1 MTQLDQP
8 TKHTP
13 MMQQYLGIKADY
25 PSTLLFYRMG
35 DFYELFFD
43 DARYA
48 AKLLNITLT
57 HRGQTAGE
65 PIPMA
70 GVPYHAVDSYLA
82 RLLKLGESIAI
93 CEQIG
98 DPATSKGPVERK
110 VVRIVTPGTVTD
122 EALLENKNENV
133 LLSIFTEDG
142 RSEET
147 HYGIAILDIASGR
160 FSVIEV
166 DASESLFAELERLK
180 PAEVIYPETLDFAPD
195 LKAYGRWTSVT
206 EDYFKKRAS
215 NKTLCSQFNIEDIA
229 NLGIDDL
236 SLAKRAAGA
245 LLSYVH
251 ETQRGLTPH
260 IQLLQTEQQN
270 QFVVLDAATQRN
282 LEIET
287 SGQIDP
293 KHSLCGV
300 MDHTVTA
307 MGSRMLRRWLKRPLR
322 DRTIVA
328 ARQNC
333 IQTLLTD
340 YGYEQIQTRLRGIG
354 DIERILARVALRS
367 ARPRDL
373 TRLAYA
379 LAQLPELNSE
389 LTAFKHDAMQSLQH
403 ALQPFPELTARLEQ
417 AIIDEPPVLIRDGGV
432 IATGF
437 DKELDELRSIRENV
451 GDILEQMEQQE
462 RERSQIATLKIG
474 FNRVHGYYIEVSRA
488 QSDNVPD
495 NYQRR
500 QTLKATERY
509 ITPELKELEDKVL
522 SANERALAKEKALYA
537 ELIEELNQHLQP
549 LQVCSSALAELDAL
563 ANLAERAETL
573 NLRPPTLVDESI
585 IDISEGRHIV
595 IEQSINEAFTPNDL
609 NLDQEQRIL
618 IVTGPNMGGK
628 STYMRQTALIVLL
641 AYTGSYVPASSA
653 TIGPI
658 DRIFTRIGASDD
670 ISRGRSTFMVEMTET
685 ANILQ
690 NATCNSLVL
699 LDEIGRGTST
709 FDGLSLAWAC
719 ATELATNLHAFTLFA
734 THYFELTLLADEQ
747 PSIRNVHFD
756 AIEMVNANGPAGQG
770 IVFQHQVKP
779 GAVNDS
785 YGLQVAALAGVP
797 AHVIANAQQQ
807 LQRLESNKMGT
818 HSSAQAKQ
826 PDLLDALE
834 SQKVPESIDRE
845 TDRKMVQAVLAELA
859 QLDLDEITPKQAH
872 SLLYKIKS
880 KLDK

>member
-1 MTQLDQP
+1 MSQLDQP
-8 TKHTP
+8 AKHTP
-13 MMQQYLGIKADY
+13 MMQQYLSIKADY

-43 DARYA
+43 DAKHA
-48 AKLLNITLT
+48 ARLLNITLT

-70 GVPYHAVDSYLA
+70 GVPYHAVDTYLA

-98 DPATSKGPVERK
+98 DPAKSKGPVERK

-122 EALLENKNENV
+122 EALLENKHENV
-133 LLSIFTEDG
+133 LLSIVTEEDRHG
-142 RSEET
+142 L
-147 HYGIAILDIASGR
+147 AIFDMASGR
-160 FSVIEV
+160 FSVTEAE
-166 DASESLFAELERLK
+166 DDETLFAELERLK
-180 PAEVIYPETLDFAPD
+180 PAEVIYPDGQDFESD
-195 LKAYGRWTSVT
+195 LKTYGRWTST
-206 EDYFKKRAS
+206 DEAHFKKRAS
-215 NKTLCSQFNIEDIA
+215 TRTLCSQFNLDDISS
-229 NLGIDDL
+229 LGIEEL

-260 IQLLQTEQQN
+260 IQLLQTEQQKEY
-270 QFVVLDAATQRN
+270 VVLDAATQRN

-287 SGQIDP
+287 SNQIDP

-307 MGSRMLRRWLKRPLR
+307 MGSRLLRRWLKRPLR
-322 DRTIVA
+322 DRAIIKT
-328 ARQNC
+328 RQQC
-333 IQTLLTD
+333 IQSLLTD
-340 YGYEQIQTRLRGIG
+340 YRYEQIQTQLRGIG
-354 DIERILARVALRS
+354 DIERILARIALRS

-373 TRLAYA
+373 TRLGYA
-379 LAQLPELNSE
+379 LAQLPSLNASLDELANE
-389 LTAFKHDAMQSLQH
+389 AMHYLQH
-403 ALQPFPELTARLEQ
+403 ALQLFTDLTGLLEQ
-417 AIIDEPPVLIRDGGV
+417 AIIEEPPMLIRDGGV
-432 IATGF
+432 IAEGF

-451 GDILEQMEQQE
+451 GDILETMEQQE

-488 QSDNVPD
+488 QARHIPD

-500 QTLKATERY
+500 QTLKSTERY

-537 ELIEELNQHLQP
+537 ELIEELNKHLQP
-549 LQVCSSALAELDAL
+549 LQACSNALAELDSL
-563 ANLAERAETL
+563 SNLAERADTL
-573 NLRPPTLVDESI
+573 NLRPPELIDDSI

-595 IEQSINEAFTPNDL
+595 IEQSIDEAFTPNDVNL
-609 NLDQEQRIL
+609 NQDQRML

-641 AYTGSYVPASSA
+641 AYTGSYVPAASA
-653 TIGPI
+653 RLGSI

-690 NATCNSLVL
+690 NATRDSLVL

-709 FDGLSLAWAC
+709 FDGLSLAWAS
-719 ATELATNLHAFTLFA
+719 ATELATRINAFTLFA
-734 THYFELTLLADEQ
+734 THYFELTQLAKEFD
-747 PSIRNVHFD
+747 SICNVHFD
-756 AIEMVNANGPAGQG
+756 AIETGSDVGPG

-797 AHVIANAQQQ
+797 GHVIKNARVKLQQ
-807 LQRLESNKMGT
+807 LENNKISEKPSTQLRSQGSFSDT
-818 HSSAQAKQ
+818 NAPTNPVIDKILYRQ
-826 PDLLDALE
+826 LL
-834 SQKVPESIDRE
+834 K
-845 TDRKMVQAVLAELA
+845 
-859 QLDLDEITPKQAH
+859 LDLDEITPKQAH

>member
-1 MTQLDQP
+1 
-8 TKHTP
+8 

-43 DARYA
+43 DAKRA

-57 HRGQTAGE
+57 HRGKTDGE

-70 GVPYHAVDSYLA
+70 GVPYHAADTYLA

-110 VVRIVTPGTVTD
+110 VMRIVTPGTVTD
-122 EALLENKNENV
+122 EALLENTHENV
-133 LLSIFTEDG
+133 LLSILTEDARPG
-142 RSEET
+142 SAR
-147 HYGIAILDIASGR
+147 YGIAILDIASGR
-160 FSVIEV
+160 FSV
-166 DASESLFAELERLK
+166 SEADDDEILFAELERLK
-180 PAEVIYPETLDFAPD
+180 PAEVIYPESLTFDQDF
-195 LKAYGRWTSVT
+195 KNYGRWTSVSDDT
-206 EDYFKKRAS
+206 FKKRAS
-215 NKTLCSQFNIEDIA
+215 TRALCSQFNVDDIA

-282 LEIET
+282 LELEVST
-287 SGQIDP
+287 QIDP

-307 MGSRMLRRWLKRPLR
+307 MGSRLLRRWLKRPLR
-322 DRTIVA
+322 DRDIVET
-328 ARQNC
+328 RQQC
-333 IQTLLTD
+333 IQTLLSD
-340 YGYEQIQTRLRGIG
+340 YRYEQIQVLLRGIG

-379 LAQLPELNSE
+379 LKQLPTLNSS
-389 LTAFKHDAMQSLQH
+389 LDIFADKAIQSLQH
-403 ALQPFPELTARLEQ
+403 ALQPFPELTDLLEQ
-417 AIIDEPPVLIRDGGV
+417 AIIAEPPMLIRDGGV
-432 IATGF
+432 IAEGF
-437 DKELDELRSIRENV
+437 NAELDELRSIRENV
-451 GDILEQMEQQE
+451 GDILEAMEQRE
-462 RERSQIATLKIG
+462 RQRSQIPTLKIG
-474 FNRVHGYYIEVSRA
+474 YNRVHGYYIEVTRA
-488 QSDNVPD
+488 QAEHVPD

-500 QTLKATERY
+500 QTLKSTERY
-509 ITPELKELEDKVL
+509 ITPELKTLEDKVL
-522 SANERALAKEKALYA
+522 SANGRALVKEKALYA
-537 ELIEELNQHLQP
+537 NLLEDLNHHLQP
-549 LQVCSSALAELDAL
+549 LQTCSNALAELDAL
-563 ANLAERAETL
+563 ANLAERADTL
-573 NLRPPTLVDESI
+573 NLRPPELVDESI

-595 IEQSINEAFTPNDL
+595 IEQSIDEAFTPNDL
-609 NLDQEQRIL
+609 SLNHDERML

-628 STYMRQTALIVLL
+628 STYMRQTALIALL
-641 AYTGSYVPASSA
+641 AYAGSYVPVASA
-653 TIGPI
+653 RLGPI

-690 NATCNSLVL
+690 NATRDSLVL

-719 ATELATNLHAFTLFA
+719 AAELATSTHCFTLFA
-734 THYFELTLLADEQ
+734 THYFELTQLAREHN
-747 PSIRNVHFD
+747 SIHNIHFD
-756 AIEMVNANGPAGQG
+756 AIETNRTDSQTGRH
-770 IVFQHQVKP
+770 IVFRHQVKP

-797 AHVIANAQQQ
+797 AHVIGNAQQK
-807 LQRLESNKMGT
+807 LRELEANKADKA
-818 HSSAQAKQ
+818 SSAQTREQ
-826 PDLLDALE
+826 PAPP
-834 SQKVPESIDRE
+834 VPESAHLDHGICQE
-845 TDRKMVQAVLAELA
+845 IAN
-859 QLDLDEITPKQAH
+859 LDLDEITPKQAH

-880 KLDK
+880 RLDK

>member
-1 MTQLDQP
+1 MTQLEQP
-8 TKHTP
+8 ARHTP
-13 MMQQYLGIKADY
+13 MMQQYLGIKAEY

-35 DFYELFFD
+35 DFYELFFE
-43 DARYA
+43 DAKHA

-57 HRGQTAGE
+57 HRGQSAGE

-98 DPATSKGPVERK
+98 DPSKAKGPVERK

-122 EALLENKNENV
+122 EALLENKYENV
-133 LLSIFTEDG
+133 LLSIVTEDDRHG
-142 RSEET
+142 L
-147 HYGIAILDIASGR
+147 AILDMASGR
-160 FSVIEV
+160 FTVTEANDEELLS
-166 DASESLFAELERLK
+166 ELERLK
-180 PAEVIYPETLDFAPD
+180 PAEVIYPELIDHASE
-195 LKAYGRWTSVT
+195 LKQYGRWTGVT
-206 EDYFKKRAS
+206 EDIFKIRAS
-215 NKTLCSQFNIEDIA
+215 TRTLCSQFNLEDISS
-229 NLGIDDL
+229 LGIDDL

-260 IQLLQTEQQN
+260 IQILQSEQQN

-287 SGQIDP
+287 GNQIDP
-293 KHSLCGV
+293 RHSLCGV

-307 MGSRMLRRWLKRPLR
+307 MGSRLLRRWLKRPLR
-322 DRTIVA
+322 NKETITS
-328 ARQNC
+328 RQQC
-333 IQTLLTD
+333 IQSLLTD
-340 YGYEQIQTRLRGIG
+340 YQYEQIQTRLRGIG
-354 DIERILARVALRS
+354 DIERILARIALGS

-379 LAQLPELNSE
+379 LAQLPDLNQQ
-389 LTAFKHDAMQSLQH
+389 LDAFSNQAMQPLQH
-403 ALQPFPELTARLEQ
+403 ALQPFPDITQLLER
-417 AIIDEPPVLIRDGGV
+417 AIIPEPPMLIRDGGV
-432 IATGF
+432 IAEGY

-451 GDILEQMEQQE
+451 GDILDKMEQQE
-462 RERSQIATLKIG
+462 KERSQIATLKIG
-474 FNRVHGYYIEVSRA
+474 YNKVHGYYIEVTRA
-488 QSDNVPD
+488 QAKHVPD

-500 QTLKATERY
+500 QTLKSTERY

-537 ELIEELNQHLQP
+537 DLIVTLNGHLQP
-549 LQVCSSALAELDAL
+549 LQACSNALAELDAL
-563 ANLAERAETL
+563 TNLAERADTL
-573 NLRPPTLVDESI
+573 NLRPPELVDHSI

-595 IEQSINEAFTPNDL
+595 IEQNIEDAFTPNDL
-609 NLDQEQRIL
+609 NLNETDRML

-628 STYMRQTALIVLL
+628 STYMRQAALIVLL
-641 AYTGSYVPASSA
+641 AYTGSYVPAASA
-653 TIGPI
+653 KIGPV

-690 NATCNSLVL
+690 NATRDSLVL

-709 FDGLSLAWAC
+709 FDGLALAWAC
-719 ATELATNLHAFTLFA
+719 ATELANKIHAFTLFA
-734 THYFELTLLADEQ
+734 THYFELTQLAEEQ
-747 PSIRNVHFD
+747 TGISNVHFD
-756 AIEMVNANGPAGQG
+756 AIELDAEEEATQRG
-770 IVFQHQVKP
+770 IVFQHQVRT

-797 AHVIANAQQQ
+797 AHVIRN
-807 LQRLESNKMGT
+807 
-818 HSSAQAKQ
+818 AQAKLTQ
-826 PDLLDALE
+826 LE
-834 SQKVPESIDRE
+834 TQKSTENSGHADQIKAEQMSSEFNEIIE
-845 TDRKMVQAVLAELA
+845 TLNT
-859 QLDLDEITPKQAH
+859 LDLDEMTPKQAH
-872 SLLYKIKS
+872 GLLYKLKS
-880 KLDK
+880 KLNK

>member
-1 MTQLDQP
+1 MTQIDQP

-25 PSTLLFYRMG
+25 PSILLFYRMG

-43 DARYA
+43 DAKYA

-57 HRGQTAGE
+57 HRGQSAGE

-70 GVPYHAVDSYLA
+70 GVPYHAVDTYLA

-93 CEQIG
+93 CEQVG

-122 EALLENKNENV
+122 EALLENKHENV
-133 LLSIFTEDG
+133 LLSILTEDDQ
-142 RSEET
+142 
-147 HYGIAILDIASGR
+147 HGIAILDIASGR
-160 FSVIEV
+160 FSVIEA
-166 DASESLFAELERLK
+166 DDNEDLFAELERLK
-180 PAEVIYPETLDFAPD
+180 PAEVIYPETLDFAPE
-195 LKAYGRWTSVT
+195 LKTYGRWTGVS
-206 EDYFKKRAS
+206 EDFFKKRAS
-215 NKTLCSQFNIEDIA
+215 TKMLCSQFNIEDITS
-229 NLGIDDL
+229 LGIEDL

-282 LEIET
+282 LELET
-287 SGQIDP
+287 TGQIDP

-300 MDHTVTA
+300 MDQTVTA
-307 MGSRMLRRWLKRPLR
+307 MGSRLLRRWLKRPLR
-322 DRTIVA
+322 ERAVVTV
-328 ARQNC
+328 RQDC

-340 YGYEQIQTRLRGIG
+340 YRYEQIQTQLRGIG

-379 LAQLPELNSE
+379 LTQLPDLNSE
-389 LTAFKHDAMQSLQH
+389 LSTFQHDAMQSLLH
-403 ALQPFPELTARLEQ
+403 ALQPFPELTTQLKQ
-417 AIIDEPPVLIRDGGV
+417 AIIEEPPVLIRDGGV
-432 IATGF
+432 IAEGF
-437 DKELDELRSIRENV
+437 NDELDELRGIRENV
-451 GDILEQMEQQE
+451 GDILEQMETKE
-462 RERSQIATLKIG
+462 RERSQISTLKIG

-488 QSDNVPD
+488 QSEHVPA

-500 QTLKATERY
+500 QTLKGTERY

-522 SANERALAKEKALYA
+522 SANERALAKEKALYT
-537 ELIEELNQHLQP
+537 ELIEELNTHLQP
-549 LQVCSSALAELDAL
+549 LQICSNALAELDAL
-563 ANLAERAETL
+563 ANLAERADTL
-573 NLRPPTLVDESI
+573 NLRPPELTDESI

-595 IEQSINEAFTPNDL
+595 IEQSINDAFTPNDVSL
-609 NLDQEQRIL
+609 NQDDRML

-628 STYMRQTALIVLL
+628 STYMRQTALITLL
-641 AYTGSYVPASSA
+641 AYTGSYVPAASA
-653 TIGPI
+653 RIGPI

-690 NATCNSLVL
+690 NATRNSLVL

-719 ATELATNLHAFTLFA
+719 ATELATNIHAFTLFA
-734 THYFELTLLADEQ
+734 THYFELTQLAEEQ
-747 PSIRNVHFD
+747 DSIRNVHFD
-756 AIEMVNANGPAGQG
+756 ALEINKLGTDSKSEQPCRD

-797 AHVIANAQQQ
+797 AHVIEKAQQQ
-807 LQRLESNKMGT
+807 LQLLESNKIGT
-818 HSSAQAKQ
+818 SSANQAKT
-826 PDLLDALE
+826 PPVAVAE
-834 SQKVPESIDRE
+834 SSRIPQDIY
-845 TDRKMVQAVLAELA
+845 QELA
-859 QLDLDEITPKQAH
+859 KLDLDEITPKQAQ

>member
-35 DFYELFFD
+35 DFYELFFG
-43 DARYA
+43 DAKHA

-57 HRGQTAGE
+57 HRGQSAGE

-70 GVPYHAVDSYLA
+70 GVPYHAVDTYLA

-98 DPATSKGPVERK
+98 DPAKSKGPVERK

-122 EALLENKNENV
+122 EALLENKHENV
-133 LLSIFTEDG
+133 LLSILTE
-142 RSEET
+142 ENK
-147 HYGIAILDIASGR
+147 HGIAILDMASGR
-160 FSVIEV
+160 FSVTEAE
-166 DASESLFAELERLK
+166 DDETLFAELERLK
-180 PAEVIYPETLDFAPD
+180 PAEVIYPEVQDYESD
-195 LKAYGRWTSVT
+195 LKSYGRWTSVD
-206 EDYFKKRAS
+206 EGLFKKRAS
-215 NKTLCSQFNIEDIA
+215 TKTLCTQFNVEDIT

-236 SLAKRAAGA
+236 TLAKRAAGA

-251 ETQRGLTPH
+251 ETQRGLSPH

-287 SGQIDP
+287 SNQIDP

-307 MGSRMLRRWLKRPLR
+307 MGSRLLRRWLKRPLR
-322 DRTIVA
+322 DQDIIKT
-328 ARQNC
+328 RQQC

-340 YGYEQIQTRLRGIG
+340 YCYEQIQTQLRGIG
-354 DIERILARVALRS
+354 DIERILARIALRS

-379 LAQLPELNSE
+379 LAQLPVLNSKLDE
-389 LTAFKHDAMQSLQH
+389 ITSQAIQSLQH
-403 ALQPFPELTARLEQ
+403 ALQPFPELTNLLER
-417 AIIDEPPVLIRDGGV
+417 AIIEEPPMLIRDGGV
-432 IATGF
+432 IAEGF
-437 DKELDELRSIRENV
+437 NKELDELRSIRENV
-451 GDILEQMEQQE
+451 GDILETMELEE
-462 RERSQIATLKIG
+462 RERSQISTLKIG
-474 FNRVHGYYIEVSRA
+474 FNRVHGYYIEVTKA
-488 QSDNVPD
+488 QTKHVPD

-500 QTLKATERY
+500 QTLKGTERY

-537 ELIEELNQHLQP
+537 ELIEELNKHLQP
-549 LQVCSSALAELDAL
+549 LQTCSSALAELDTL
-563 ANLAERAETL
+563 SNLAERADTL
-573 NLRPPTLVDESI
+573 NLRPPELLEDSI

-595 IEQSINEAFTPNDL
+595 IEQSINEAFTPNDVNL
-609 NLDQEQRIL
+609 NQNERMLV
-618 IVTGPNMGGK
+618 VTGPNMGGK

-641 AYTGSYVPASSA
+641 AHTGSYVPAASA
-653 TIGPI
+653 RIGPI

-690 NATCNSLVL
+690 NATKDSLVL

-709 FDGLSLAWAC
+709 FDGLSLAWAS
-719 ATELATNLHAFTLFA
+719 ATELATHIHAFTLFA
-734 THYFELTLLADEQ
+734 THYFELTQLAKEQ
-747 PSIRNVHFD
+747 NSIRNVHFD
-756 AIEMVNANGPAGQG
+756 AIETGSDDGQG
-770 IVFQHQVKP
+770 IIFQHQVKP

-797 AHVIANAQQQ
+797 SQVIENAQIKLRQLEKNKISAQPLSSKTDSHVIDKALYQQ
-807 LQRLESNKMGT
+807 LQ
-818 HSSAQAKQ
+818 A
-826 PDLLDALE
+826 
-834 SQKVPESIDRE
+834 
-845 TDRKMVQAVLAELA
+845 
-859 QLDLDEITPKQAH
+859 LDLDEITPKQAH

>member
-1 MTQLDQP
+1 MTPLDQP
-8 TKHTP
+8 TKHTRHTP

-43 DARYA
+43 DAKHA

-57 HRGQTAGE
+57 HRGKTDGE

-70 GVPYHAVDSYLA
+70 GVPYHAADTYLA

-110 VVRIVTPGTVTD
+110 VMRIVTPGTVTD
-122 EALLENKNENV
+122 EALLENKHENI
-133 LLSIFTEDG
+133 LLSILTEELQPKDA
-142 RSEET
+142 R
-147 HYGIAILDIASGR
+147 HGIAILDIASGR
-160 FSVIEV
+160 FSVTEANDDEV
-166 DASESLFAELERLK
+166 LFSELERLK
-180 PAEVIYPETLDFAPD
+180 PAEVIYPESQDFDSD
-195 LKAYGRWTSVT
+195 LKSYGRWTGVN
-206 EDYFKKRAS
+206 EDTFKKRAS
-215 NKTLCSQFNIEDIA
+215 TKVLCSQFNIDDIT

-260 IQLLQTEQQN
+260 IQMLQTEQQN

-287 SGQIDP
+287 THQIDP

-307 MGSRMLRRWLKRPLR
+307 MGSRLLRRWLKRPLR
-322 DRTIVA
+322 NRSIVE
-328 ARQNC
+328 ARQQC
-333 IQTLLTD
+333 VQTLLTD
-340 YGYEQIQTRLRGIG
+340 YRYEQIQAQLRGIS

-379 LAQLPELNSE
+379 LTQLPTLNSS
-389 LTAFKHDAMQSLQH
+389 LDAFAHDVAGEAIQSLQH
-403 ALQPFPELTARLEQ
+403 ALQPFPELTDLLAR
-417 AIIDEPPVLIRDGGV
+417 AIIEEPPMLIRDGGV
-432 IATGF
+432 IAKGF
-437 DKELDELRSIRENV
+437 NAELDELRGIRENV

-462 RERSQIATLKIG
+462 RERSQIPTLKIG
-474 FNRVHGYYIEVSRA
+474 YNRVHGYYIEVTRA
-488 QSDNVPD
+488 QAEKVPD

-500 QTLKATERY
+500 QTLKGTERY
-509 ITPELKELEDKVL
+509 ITPELKKLEDKVL

-537 ELIEELNQHLQP
+537 ELIEELNKHLQP
-549 LQVCSSALAELDAL
+549 LQTCSSALAELDAL
-563 ANLAERAETL
+563 TNLAERADTL
-573 NLRPPTLVDESI
+573 NLRQPELVDESI

-595 IEQSINEAFTPNDL
+595 IEQSLDEAFTPNDVSM
-609 NLDQEQRIL
+609 DAAERML

-628 STYMRQTALIVLL
+628 STYMRQTALITLL
-641 AYTGSYVPASSA
+641 AYTGSYVPAASA
-653 TIGPI
+653 RLGPI

-690 NATCNSLVL
+690 NATRDSLVL

-719 ATELATNLHAFTLFA
+719 ATELATHTHAFTLFA
-734 THYFELTLLADEQ
+734 THYFELTQLANEQ
-747 PSIRNVHFD
+747 GSIRNVHFD
-756 AIEMVNANGPAGQG
+756 AIETNNTDGQPG
-770 IVFQHQVKP
+770 QHIVFQHQVKA

-797 AHVIANAQQQ
+797 AHVIDNAQQK
-807 LQRLESNKMGT
+807 LHELETNKIGEKST
-818 HSSAQAKQ
+818 DSSTSRPAK
-826 PDLLDALE
+826 PL
-834 SQKVPESIDRE
+834 PESHHIDSE
-845 TDRKMVQAVLAELA
+845 IVQTLAELN
-859 QLDLDEITPKQAH
+859 LDEITPKQAH